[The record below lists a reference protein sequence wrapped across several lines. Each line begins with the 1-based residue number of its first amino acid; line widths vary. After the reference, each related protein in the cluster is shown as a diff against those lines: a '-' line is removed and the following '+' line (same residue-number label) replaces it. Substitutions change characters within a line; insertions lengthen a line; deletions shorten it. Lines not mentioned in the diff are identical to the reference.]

1 MPEIDFIT
9 EAALVLICT
18 VMQLFLSD
26 KTKMCNVDKSGSKIN
41 PKIKV
46 IDSL

>member
-1 MPEIDFIT
+1 MLERDFIT
-9 EAALVLICT
+9 EATLVLICT
-18 VMQLFLSD
+18 EMSD

-46 IDSL
+46 IGSL